1 MNKNKNKDDYI
12 SESSAFSIAFQLL
25 AIVASIMLYWETEDE
40 FVVLVSCIYLILSI
54 LTLTMQIKIY
64 NYAKHGDSKADSI
77 ANKNLDDSLSMYII
91 LVLIVIAI
99 IIISGIMKMY
109 YLR

>member
-1 MNKNKNKDDYI
+1 MKDKNKDDYV
-12 SESSAFSIAFQLL
+12 SESSVLSIAFQLFS
-25 AIVASIMLYWETEDE
+25 IIASIMLYWETEDE
-40 FVVLVSCIYLILSI
+40 FAVLVSCICSIVSI

-64 NYAKHGDSKADSI
+64 NYAKHGDSEADSI

>member
-1 MNKNKNKDDYI
+1 MDKNKNKDDYV
-12 SESSAFSIAFQLL
+12 SESSTSSIVFQML
-25 AIVASIMLYWETEDE
+25 AIAASIILYSKTEDE
-40 FVVLVSCIYLILSI
+40 FVVLVSCVCLILSI

-91 LVLIVIAI
+91 LVLIVIGI

>member
-1 MNKNKNKDDYI
+1 MDKNKNKDDYI
-12 SESSAFSIAFQLL
+12 SESSVSSIVFQIL
-25 AIVASIMLYWETEDE
+25 AIAASIILYSKAEDE
-40 FVVLVSCIYLILSI
+40 FVVLASCICLILSI

-64 NYAKHGDSKADSI
+64 NYAKHGDNVDNI
-77 ANKNLDDSLSMYII
+77 ANKNLDDTLSTYII
-91 LVLIVIAI
+91 LVLIVIVI